1 MNIYIY
7 VLVLLMCDVWC
18 CVLFGIFRVNKSW
31 SKVHTVPPTCISTDE
46 SYSETYLCPY
56 VAILGRTCQTSSPL
70 SPLSD
75 SSSPNKASRRLPSR
89 NVKQFNFSDKKTQ
102 VQFIWFVDYR
112 LNRLYIQARN
122 ICKSTTTTTVYFTLK
137 APGILIDRQNRNINK
152 SKTPY
157 QQ

>member
-1 MNIYIY
+1 
-7 VLVLLMCDVWC
+7 MCDVVC
-18 CVLFGIFRVNKSW
+18 CLGYFELINPGPKSIRY
-31 SKVHTVPPTCISTDE
+31 PPHAFLQMNPIVKPICA
-46 SYSETYLCPY
+46 LLY
-56 VAILGRTCQTSSPL
+56 VAVLGRTCQTSSPL